1 MVKWIHRCKMGLSW
15 VNCMICKVHIKKAV
29 TKQNKKQNPGLSK
42 REKPTAFHWT
52 QFICVSME
60 EIFAL
65 LTVPSSLHCYKIDKR
80 HWKEELTQKYA
91 LGRIPVIFVCPFWNL
106 SQISSYVLS
115 RISRL
120 FTFSFSWWSFY
131 TLSFLLKLPK
141 LLLPFSV
148 SADYI
153 PSSFLRKQKKNQK
166 IILTCFQFQM
176 YQYIFDLS
184 LFTLPSLLLRWKKPF
199 FLRPVTTQ
207 GTRSLF
213 CHLLRGITLSI
224 IFCLSCIVM
233 FWLYWVMSRSMQM
246 CCPSSSQQ
254 NMLLTLYLSPI
265 PS

>member
-1 MVKWIHRCKMGLSW
+1 MGLSW
-15 VNCMICKVHIKKAV
+15 VNCMVCKVHIKKAV

-131 TLSFLLKLPK
+131 TLSFLLKLPM

-153 PSSFLRKQKKNQK
+153 TSSFLRKQKKKSEDN
-166 IILTCFQFQM
+166 FNM
-176 YQYIFDLS
+176 LS
-184 LFTLPSLLLRWKKPF
+184 IPNVSVYFWPVFIYSAFTLVMVEEI
-199 FLRPVTTQ
+199 FLSKASHYTV
-207 GTRSLF
+207 
-213 CHLLRGITLSI
+213 
-224 IFCLSCIVM
+224 
-233 FWLYWVMSRSMQM
+233 
-246 CCPSSSQQ
+246 
-254 NMLLTLYLSPI
+254 N
-265 PS
+265 